1 MNENIGVVDSVS
13 VAVER
18 AASMNTVGIELN
30 YVLLLVGIVF
40 ILFLF
45 FKFLKRKNNK
55 YNEIVGGNNGDNER
69 GNVFEQ
75 G

>member
-13 VAVER
+13 VSVEK
-18 AASMNTVGIELN
+18 ASSVNVFGLDLN
-30 YVLLLVGIVF
+30 YIILFFVIVIF
-40 ILFLF
+40 MFLF

-55 YNEIVGGNNGDNER
+55 YNEIVGGSNER

-75 G
+75 V